1 MSLNVEFLY
10 DFASPNTY
18 LVDGALRGI
27 EARTGITFSYVPCL
41 LGGIF
46 KATGNRAPFLV
57 HQNVK
62 PKLRYELL
70 ETQRFVAQHGLTK
83 FKFHPKFPVNSLLL
97 MRGAMVAELDGIH
110 DAYFKVAN
118 QAMWEEGL
126 QMDDPEVFAQ
136 TMTDAGLDG
145 LALLERAQEAEIKQR
160 LADRTAAQVE
170 RGVFGVPTF
179 FVGDD
184 MFFGKER
191 LGQVEDAIIAAL

>member
-1 MSLNVEFLY
+1 MSLNVEFIY
-10 DFASPNTY
+10 DFGSPNAY

-27 EARTGITFSYVPCL
+27 EARTGVTFTYVPCL

-46 KATGNRAPFLV
+46 KATGNRAPFFV

-70 ETQRFVAQHGLTK
+70 EDQRFIAKHGLTK
-83 FKFHPKFPVNSLLL
+83 FQYNPRFPLNTLML
-97 MRGAMVAELDGIH
+97 MRGAVAAELEGFH
-110 DAYFKVAN
+110 DAYFKAAN
-118 QAMWEEGL
+118 VAMWEQGL
-126 QMDDPEVFAQ
+126 KMDDPEVFVQ
-136 TMTDAGLDG
+136 VMDDAGLDG
-145 LALLERAQEAEIKQR
+145 AAVLARTQDAEVKQS
-160 LADRTAAQVE
+160 LADMTAAQVE

-191 LGQVEDAIIAAL
+191 LGQVEEAIVAAL